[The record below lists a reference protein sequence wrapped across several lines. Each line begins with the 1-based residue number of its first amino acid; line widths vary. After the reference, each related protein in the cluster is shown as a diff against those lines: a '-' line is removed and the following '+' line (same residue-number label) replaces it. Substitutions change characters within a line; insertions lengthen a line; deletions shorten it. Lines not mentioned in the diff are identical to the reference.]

1 MIDIKFRQPIR
12 NKNGKFIEWFFWG
25 FIDGQWIQ
33 WAIQQNGIDTRKESQ
48 RYSGLKDKL
57 ENEIFEGDII
67 ELTNSDGEIIRKVC
81 EFGIARR
88 KMDSGFVCDIPSF
101 YFLVDERQTFP
112 IVNNYAG
119 LHDLQLFKI
128 VGNIYQNP
136 KMIKNILN

>member
-67 ELTNSDGEIIRKVC
+67 FL
-81 EFGIARR
+81 
-88 KMDSGFVCDIPSF
+88 PSI
-101 YFLVDERQTFP
+101 FLLMKDK
-112 IVNNYAG
+112 
-119 LHDLQLFKI
+119 LF
-128 VGNIYQNP
+128 
-136 KMIKNILN
+136 LL